1 MPILSGMARVAG
13 IAGWPVTHSRS
24 PRVHGFWLRR
34 YGIDGAYVP
43 LPVPPGHFDTAI
55 HGLAAAGFAGANITI
70 PHKLGAFALCDEM
83 DDAAHRIGAVNT
95 LVFRDGRIKGSNTD
109 GFGFIANLCDHQ
121 VDPAAGPALVLGAG
135 GAARAV
141 VAGLAALG
149 AQVTI
154 ANRSLVRA
162 EALAAQFSGVRV
174 VAWDLRS
181 EVLRDHS
188 LVVNATSL
196 GMSGHGELKLNLG
209 LSHPALVVA
218 DLVYVPLETTLLRAA
233 RHQGLRVVDGLGM
246 LLHQARPGF
255 EAWFGVDPTV
265 DQELRQFVA
274 ADLTGG

>member
-43 LPVPPGHFDTAI
+43 LPVRPGHFDTAMQ
-55 HGLAAAGFAGANITI
+55 GLAAAGFAGANITT
-70 PHKLGAFALCDEM
+70 PYKLEAFALCDEM
-83 DDAAHRIGAVNT
+83 DDTAHRIGAVNT

-109 GFGFIANLCDHQ
+109 GFGFIANLRDHQ

-149 AQVTI
+149 ARVTI
-154 ANRSLVRA
+154 ANRSLARA

-196 GMSGHGELKLNLG
+196 GMSGHGELRLNLG

-218 DLVYVPLETTLLRAA
+218 DLVYVPLETALLRAA
-233 RHQGLRVVDGLGM
+233 RHHGLRVVDGLGM

-274 ADLTGG
+274 ADLAGG